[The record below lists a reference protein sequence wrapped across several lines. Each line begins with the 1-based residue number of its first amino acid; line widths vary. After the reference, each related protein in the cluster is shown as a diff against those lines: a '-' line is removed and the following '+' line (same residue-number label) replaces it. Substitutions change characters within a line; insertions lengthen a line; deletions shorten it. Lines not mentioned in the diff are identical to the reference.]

1 MLDMSGGTGSDGG
14 TGFECGTGFDGG
26 AGLAGSSG
34 PSLMDHL
41 LGGFPAGQ
49 PLALALGLAMAR
61 RAADILQRH
70 RDVHARPAPR
80 EGSPEEAQF
89 ALDDA
94 VFCAV
99 LDAANDCLGQFDP
112 RPPED
117 RWCDA
122 LLHVLGMARSADR
135 MMPGS
140 AAPHAGVAAWPM
152 RTAGPAG
159 DPEVMSKRSERGGAR

>member
-1 MLDMSGGTGSDGG
+1 MRDTSGGTGLEGSARLEGSA
-14 TGFECGTGFDGG
+14 GFQ
-26 AGLAGSSG
+26 GSTV

-41 LGGFPAGQ
+41 MAGFPVGQ
-49 PLALALGLAMAR
+49 QLAPALGLAMAR
-61 RAADILQRH
+61 RAADILARH
-70 RDVHARPAPR
+70 RDMHSRPAP
-80 EGSPEEAQF
+80 EQGSPEEAQF

-112 RPPED
+112 RSPED

-122 LLHVLGMARSADR
+122 LFHVLGMARSADR

-140 AAPHAGVAAWPM
+140 PAPRAGVAAWPM
-152 RTAGPAG
+152 CAAGSAG
-159 DPEVMSKRSERGGAR
+159 DPEGMSEQSERGGAG

>member
-1 MLDMSGGTGSDGG
+1 MRDVSGGTGLEGG
-14 TGFECGTGFDGG
+14 IGLEGG
-26 AGLAGSSG
+26 AGAAGFEGSAG
-34 PSLMDHL
+34 ASLMDYL
-41 LGGFPAGQ
+41 MAGFQAGQ
-49 PLALALGLAMAR
+49 PLAPALGVAMAR
-61 RAADILQRH
+61 RAADILRRH
-70 RDVHARPAPR
+70 RDMHARPAPE

-112 RPPED
+112 RSPED

-122 LLHVLGMARSADR
+122 LFHVLDIARSADR

-140 AAPHAGVAAWPM
+140 AAPQAGVAAWPM
-152 RTAGPAG
+152 CAAGAAG
-159 DPEVMSKRSERGGAR
+159 DPEGMSKQGKRGGTE